1 MVDSSD
7 SESDASSVR
16 YDGDETSSHPGK
28 APRKRKKGMNKRRE
42 ELEKDEW
49 IKNAE
54 EKRVRCKG
62 CNNWVTLQGNRKYDT
77 KNWLSH
83 RKRCSQ
89 ITGVKLQRLSF
100 AKAKMHEPLS
110 NKKLSETTN

>member
-1 MVDSSD
+1 
-7 SESDASSVR
+7 
-16 YDGDETSSHPGK
+16 
-28 APRKRKKGMNKRRE
+28 MNKRRE
-42 ELEKDEW
+42 ELENDEW

-62 CNNWVTLQGNRKYDT
+62 CNSWVTLQGNRKYDP

-89 ITGVKLQRLSF
+89 ITGVKRQRSF
-100 AKAKMHEPLS
+100 AKAKHEPVS
-110 NKKLSETTN
+110 NDKLFATAN